1 MRRERYLEKLEVFE
15 EELGFI
21 DSHVICDGVTE
32 RALLHSLQICVEISI
47 DIVSMLVHDLGL
59 VVGDDY
65 TNIEKIEKEG
75 IIGDEETDV
84 LKGYNGLRNAIVHKY
99 SKLNMERVAEG
110 LDRIGELY
118 DVAVKLTGVYESVGN
133 V

>member
-99 SKLNMERVAEG
+99 SKLNMERIAEG

-118 DVAVKLTGVYESVGN
+118 DVAVKLAGIYESVEN

>member
-110 LDRIGELY
+110 LDRIDELY
-118 DVAVKLTGVYESVGN
+118 DIAVKLTGVYESVGN
-133 V
+133 T

>member
-99 SKLNMERVAEG
+99 SKLNMERIAEG
-110 LDRIGELY
+110 LDRIGKLY
-118 DVAVKLTGVYESVGN
+118 DVAVKLAGIYESVEN

>member
-21 DSHVICDGVTE
+21 DSHTICDDVTE

>member
-99 SKLNMERVAEG
+99 SKLNMERIAEG

-118 DVAVKLTGVYESVGN
+118 DVAVKLTGIYESVGN

>member
-21 DSHVICDGVTE
+21 DSHTICDGVTE